1 MARQDTTDFL
11 TAFAVGAV
19 LGIGATLL
27 LRGGRPRTAKER
39 LLRELKPYYRK
50 KIGAGQV
57 ARGVRRGRAAATELA
72 DDAIDT
78 GRELLAE
85 FRDEVKRIVEDARD
99 ELVEALEEKEKEP
112 RKRRKR
118 PRRQP
123 AAGE

>member
-27 LRGGRPRTAKER
+27 LRGGRPQTAKER
-39 LLRELKPYYRK
+39 LLRELKPHRK
-50 KIGAGQV
+50 KIGPGRV
-57 ARGVRRGRAAATELA
+57 ARGVRRGRAAAADLA

-99 ELVEALEEKEKEP
+99 ELVEALEEKEEP
-112 RKRRKR
+112 PRRRKR
-118 PRRQP
+118 SRRP

>member
-27 LRGGRPRTAKER
+27 LRGGQPQTAKER

-50 KIGAGQV
+50 KIGGGRV
-57 ARGVRRGRAAATELA
+57 ARGVRRGRAAAGEMA

-78 GRELLAE
+78 GRELLSE

-99 ELVEALEEKEKEP
+99 ELVEALEDKEP
-112 RKRRKR
+112 TARKRARRK
-118 PRRQP
+118 P
-123 AAGE
+123 AEE

>member
-1 MARQDTTDFL
+1 MAREDTNDFL

-27 LRGGRPRTAKER
+27 LRGGRPKTAKER

-50 KIGAGQV
+50 KIGGGKM
-57 ARGVRRGRAAATELA
+57 ARGVRRGRAAAADMA

-78 GRELLAE
+78 GRELLSE

-99 ELVEALEEKEKEP
+99 ELVEALEGGEPTP
-112 RKRRKR
+112 RKRSRRK
-118 PRRQP
+118 P
-123 AAGE
+123 AEE

>member
-27 LRGGRPRTAKER
+27 LRSRPETAKER
-39 LLRELKPYYRK
+39 LLRELKPHYRK
-50 KIGAGQV
+50 KIGGGRG
-57 ARGVRRGRAAATELA
+57 ARGVRRSRAAAVDMA

-78 GRELLAE
+78 GRELLSE

-99 ELVEALEEKEKEP
+99 ELVEALEDRE
-112 RKRRKR
+112 
-118 PRRQP
+118 P
-123 AAGE
+123 AAGRKRARRKPAEE

>member
-27 LRGGRPRTAKER
+27 LRTRPQTAKER
-39 LLRELKPYYRK
+39 LLRELKPHYRK
-50 KIGAGQV
+50 KIGRGAEGV
-57 ARGVRRGRAAATELA
+57 ARGVRRTRAAAGDMA

-78 GRELLAE
+78 GRELLSE

-99 ELVEALEEKEKEP
+99 ELVEALEEKEP
-112 RKRRKR
+112 GARKRSRRK
-118 PRRQP
+118 P
-123 AAGE
+123 AEE

>member
-27 LRGGRPRTAKER
+27 LRGQPQTAKER
-39 LLRELKPYYRK
+39 LLRELKPHYRK
-50 KIGAGQV
+50 KIGGGPA
-57 ARGVRRGRAAATELA
+57 ARGVRRSRASPVNMA

-78 GRELLAE
+78 GRELLSE

-99 ELVEALEEKEKEP
+99 ELVEALEDKEP
-112 RKRRKR
+112 PASRKRSRRK
-118 PRRQP
+118 P
-123 AAGE
+123 AEE

>member
-1 MARQDTTDFL
+1 MAREDTNDFL

-27 LRGGRPRTAKER
+27 LRGGRPKTAKER

-50 KIGAGQV
+50 KIGPGQV
-57 ARGVRRGRAAATELA
+57 ARGVRRGRAAAVDMA

-78 GRELLAE
+78 GRELLSE

-99 ELVEALEEKEKEP
+99 ELVEGRARGVQRGVK
-112 RKRRKR
+112 RTRRKL
-118 PRRQP
+118 
-123 AAGE
+123 GL

>member
-27 LRGGRPRTAKER
+27 LRGRPQTAKER

-50 KIGAGQV
+50 KIGGGRV
-57 ARGVRRGRAAATELA
+57 ARGVRRGRAHAGEMA

-78 GRELLAE
+78 GRELLTE

-99 ELVEALEEKEKEP
+99 ELVEALEDKE
-112 RKRRKR
+112 
-118 PRRQP
+118 P
-123 AAGE
+123 AAGRKRARRKPAEE

>member
-27 LRGGRPRTAKER
+27 LRGGRPQTAKER
-39 LLRELKPYYRK
+39 LLRELKPSYRK
-50 KIGAGQV
+50 KIGGGRV
-57 ARGVRRGRAAATELA
+57 ARGVRRGRAAVEMA

-78 GRELLAE
+78 GRELLSE

-99 ELVEALEEKEKEP
+99 DLVEALEDKP
-112 RKRRKR
+112 GAGRKRARRK
-118 PRRQP
+118 P
-123 AAGE
+123 AEE

>member
-27 LRGGRPRTAKER
+27 MRSPPQTAKER
-39 LLRELKPYYRK
+39 LLRELKPYHRK
-50 KIGAGQV
+50 KIGGGRV
-57 ARGVRRGRAAATELA
+57 ARGVRRGRVAAADMA

-78 GRELLAE
+78 GRELLSE
-85 FRDEVKRIVEDARD
+85 FRDEVKRIVDGARD
-99 ELVEALEEKEKEP
+99 ELVEVLEKEP
-112 RKRRKR
+112 PRRRKR
-118 PRRQP
+118 SRRP

>member
-27 LRGGRPRTAKER
+27 LRSRPETAKER
-39 LLRELKPYYRK
+39 LLRELKPHYRK
-50 KIGAGQV
+50 KIGGGPA
-57 ARGVRRGRAAATELA
+57 ARGVRRSRAAAVNMA

-78 GRELLAE
+78 GRELLSE

-99 ELVEALEEKEKEP
+99 ELVEALEEP
-112 RKRRKR
+112 AATRKRARRK
-118 PRRQP
+118 P
-123 AAGE
+123 AEE

>member
-1 MARQDTTDFL
+1 MAREDTNDFL

-27 LRGGRPRTAKER
+27 LRGGRPKSAKER

-50 KIGAGQV
+50 KIGGGKV
-57 ARGVRRGRAAATELA
+57 ARGVRRHRAAAADMA

-78 GRELLAE
+78 GRELLSE

-99 ELVEALEEKEKEP
+99 DLVEALEDKP
-112 RKRRKR
+112 GAGRKRARRK
-118 PRRQP
+118 P
-123 AAGE
+123 AEE

>member
-27 LRGGRPRTAKER
+27 LRGQPQTAKER

-50 KIGAGQV
+50 KIGGGRM
-57 ARGVRRGRAAATELA
+57 ARGVRRGRAAGEIA

-78 GRELLAE
+78 GRELLSE

-99 ELVEALEEKEKEP
+99 ELVEALEDKEP
-112 RKRRKR
+112 PAVRKRSRRK
-118 PRRQP
+118 P
-123 AAGE
+123 AEE